1 MLGLTSY
8 QEALRALGRMCEPAT
23 QVRIVEQADLVCV
36 EIGTDAPR
44 SLSRENLEEIVL
56 ASHARRGEHRAA
68 GPLSDIL
75 RSVGAALDQLHA
87 RGICLELS
95 QESLR
100 VRFSDDREL
109 SYAGEELEAL
119 RHTAAARRKGQ
130 PLSRVLILEASPDS
144 AAHLREPLVAEFA
157 VQALPLLLARAVAA
171 TPDAPGLILVQASD
185 LVLDAIQTL
194 RLGAQTAAVPIV
206 VVAST
211 AGQRDP
217 GELFTAGAD
226 DLLQEPLQPAQLR
239 ARVRTWLLRGRG
251 GPQV

>member
-8 QEALRALGRMCEPAT
+8 QEALRALGRVCESAT
-23 QVRIVEQADLVCV
+23 RVRIAEQADRVCV
-36 EIGTDAPR
+36 EIGSDAPR
-44 SLSRENLEEIVL
+44 SLSRENLEEILL
-56 ASHARRGEHRAA
+56 ASHAHRGEQRAA

-87 RGICLELS
+87 GGICLELG

-100 VRFSDDREL
+100 VRFSGDREL

-119 RHTAAARRKGQ
+119 RRTAAARRNGQ
-130 PLSRVLILEASPDS
+130 PLSRVLILEASLDS
-144 AAHLREPLVAEFA
+144 SAQLREPLVAEFA
-157 VQALPLLLARAVAA
+157 VQALPMLLARAVAA
-171 TPDAPGLILVQASD
+171 MPEAPGLILVQASD
-185 LVLDAIQTL
+185 LALDAIQTL
-194 RLGAQTAAVPIV
+194 RSGAQTAAVPIV

-211 AGQRDP
+211 AGHRDP
-217 GELFTAGAD
+217 GQVFTAGAD

-239 ARVRTWLLRGRG
+239 ARIRTWLLRGRA

>member
-44 SLSRENLEEIVL
+44 SLSRENLEEILL

-75 RSVGAALDQLHA
+75 RAVGAALDQLHA

-95 QESLR
+95 QQSLR
-100 VRFSDDREL
+100 VRFSDEREL

-119 RHTAAARRKGQ
+119 RHTAAARRKSQ
-130 PLSRVLILEASPDS
+130 PRCPSLSSPRRRATVTPANCS
-144 AAHLREPLVAEFA
+144 PPAPMTCSRSPSSPHSS
-157 VQALPLLLARAVAA
+157 ARAF
-171 TPDAPGLILVQASD
+171 APGCCAAAPAPRSR
-185 LVLDAIQTL
+185 LD
-194 RLGAQTAAVPIV
+194 REVDPWSCNP
-206 VVAST
+206 ST
-211 AGQRDP
+211 PPR
-217 GELFTAGAD
+217 
-226 DLLQEPLQPAQLR
+226 
-239 ARVRTWLLRGRG
+239 RTSSR
-251 GPQV
+251 PSK

>member
-119 RHTAAARRKGQ
+119 RHTAAARR
-130 PLSRVLILEASPDS
+130 
-144 AAHLREPLVAEFA
+144 REPLVAEFA

-171 TPDAPGLILVQASD
+171 TPEAPGLILVQASD

-217 GELFTAGAD
+217 GQLFTAGAD

-239 ARVRTWLLRGRG
+239 ARVRTWLLRGRA